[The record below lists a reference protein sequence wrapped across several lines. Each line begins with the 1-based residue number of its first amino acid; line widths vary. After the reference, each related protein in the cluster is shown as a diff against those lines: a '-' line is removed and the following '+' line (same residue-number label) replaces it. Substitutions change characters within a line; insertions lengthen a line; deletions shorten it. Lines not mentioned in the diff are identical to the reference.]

1 MNNSSELIKQA
12 IAEAK
17 SGNKAGAKKILAHVV
32 RQEPGNA
39 QAWYVLSRL
48 VEEKEQIIYCL
59 NQVLKSMPDNT
70 QAKARLKKLQ
80 ASPAAK
86 PASDTQGKDK
96 NRSGRIVLIG
106 SGCMLEFCLILVALY
121 LGIHSLGFFTK
132 PTPTTAFSQA
142 LHQKDTG
149 VNPVL
154 AFTDTPKSQPADVIS
169 ALPTATATVTSTP
182 SPTPNPT
189 NTPQPV
195 LTGASACIPL
205 NAQSEVGQVLSV
217 LDGDTI
223 EVLIKGQT
231 YRVRYIG
238 INSPETYSPETGT
251 ETFGPEAAEK
261 NRELVD
267 GKEIILVKDTSET
280 DPYGRLLRYVVVG
293 DLGGVFVN
301 YELVAS
307 GYASASSYPPDT
319 ACDEAFSSVERNA
332 RSQELGLWA
341 PVPILLP
348 PNPPALETSGNC
360 DPAYPDVCIPSPP
373 PDLDCKDI
381 QFRRFRVLQPDSHN
395 FDRDQD
401 GIGCESQ

>member
-1 MNNSSELIKQA
+1 MNDSSEHIEKA

-17 SGNKAGAKKILAHVV
+17 SGNKAGAKKILAQVV

-59 NQVLKSMPDNT
+59 NQVLKIAPDSS

-86 PASDTQGKDK
+86 PATDTQGKVK
-96 NRSGRIVLIG
+96 NRSGMIVLIG
-106 SGCMLEFCLILVALY
+106 SGCMLGFCLILAVLY

-132 PTPTTAFSQA
+132 PTPTTTFSQA
-142 LHQKDTG
+142 LNQKDAG

-154 AFTDTPKSQPADVIS
+154 AFPDTPESQPSDGIS
-169 ALPTATATVTSTP
+169 ALPTDLATATSTP

-189 NTPQPV
+189 HTPQPV
-195 LTGASACIPL
+195 LSGASACIPL

-217 LDGDTI
+217 IDGDTI
-223 EVLIKGQT
+223 EVLINGQT

-238 INSPETYSPETGT
+238 IDSPETGS
-251 ETFGPEAAEK
+251 EPFGAEAVEK
-261 NRELVD
+261 NKELVD

-280 DPYGRLLRYVVVG
+280 DPFGRLLRYVFAG

-301 YELVAS
+301 DELVES
-307 GYASASSYPPDT
+307 GYASASAYPPDT
-319 ACDEAFSSVERNA
+319 ACEETFASAERNA

-348 PNPPALETSGNC
+348 TNPPTLETSGNC
-360 DPAYPDVCIPSPP
+360 DPAYPEVCIPSPP

-381 QFRRFRVLQPDSHN
+381 QFRRFRVLQPDPHN

>member
-17 SGNKAGAKKILAHVV
+17 SGNKAGAKKILAHLV

-59 NQVLKSMPDNT
+59 NQVLKSMPDST
-70 QAKARLKKLQ
+70 QAKARLNKLQ
-80 ASPAAK
+80 ASPADK
-86 PASDTQGKDK
+86 PASVTQGKDK
-96 NRSGRIVLIG
+96 KRSGRILLIG
-106 SGCMLEFCLILVALY
+106 SAGVIELCLISIALY

-132 PTPTTAFSQA
+132 PTHTPAFSQA
-142 LHQKDTG
+142 LYQKDTG

-154 AFTDTPKSQPADVIS
+154 AFTYTPELQPADVIF
-169 ALPTATATVTSTP
+169 AIPIDTATVTSTP
-182 SPTPNPT
+182 SPALNPT

-195 LTGASACIPL
+195 LSGASACIPL
-205 NAQSEVGQVLSV
+205 NAQSEVGQVVSV
-217 LDGDTI
+217 IDGDTI
-223 EVLIKGQT
+223 EVLLKGQT
-231 YRVRYIG
+231 NRVRYIG
-238 INSPETYSPETGT
+238 IDSPETGG
-251 ETFGPEAAEK
+251 ETFGAEAAEK
-261 NRELVD
+261 NRELVE
-267 GKEIILVKDTSET
+267 GKEILLVKDVSET
-280 DPYGRLLRYVVVG
+280 DPYGRLLRYVFVG
-293 DLGGVFVN
+293 NLGGVFVN
-301 YELVAS
+301 YELVES
-307 GYASASSYPPDT
+307 GYASASSYPPDI
-319 ACDEAFSSVERNA
+319 ACDEAFVSAERNA

-341 PVPILLP
+341 PAPILLP
-348 PNPPALETSGNC
+348 SKATVLENSGNC

-381 QFRRFRVLQPDSHN
+381 QFRRFRVLQPDPHN

>member
-17 SGNKAGAKKILAHVV
+17 SGNKAGAKKILAQVV

-39 QAWYVLSRL
+39 QAWYLLSHL
-48 VEEKEQIIYCL
+48 VEEKKQIIYCL
-59 NQVLKSMPDNT
+59 NQVMKIAPGSP

-80 ASPAAK
+80 ASPTAK

-96 NRSGRIVLIG
+96 YRSRMILLIG
-106 SGCMLEFCLILVALY
+106 SGCMLEFCLILVAFY
-121 LGIHSLGFFTK
+121 FGIHSLGFFAK
-132 PTPTTAFSQA
+132 PTPAFLQA
-142 LHQKDTG
+142 LNQKDTG

-154 AFTDTPKSQPADVIS
+154 AFPATQESQPSDTVS
-169 ALPTATATVTSTP
+169 ALPADTATATGTP

-195 LTGASACIPL
+195 LAGASACIPL
-205 NAQSEVGQVLSV
+205 NAQSEVGQVLSII
-217 LDGDTI
+217 DGDTI
-223 EVLIKGQT
+223 EVLIKGQSF
-231 YRVRYIG
+231 RVRYIG
-238 INSPETYSPETGT
+238 IDSPETYSPETGS

-267 GKEIILVKDTSET
+267 GKEIFLVKDSSET
-280 DPYGRLLRYVVVG
+280 DPYGRLLRYVFVS

-301 YELVAS
+301 YELVEC
-307 GYASASSYPPDT
+307 GYASASSYPPDI
-319 ACDEAFSSVERNA
+319 ACDEAFSSAERNA

-341 PVPILLP
+341 PLPILLP
-348 PNPPALETSGNC
+348 TQPTVLETSGNC
-360 DPAYPDVCIPSPP
+360 DPAYPDICLHPSP

-381 QFRRFRVLQPDSHN
+381 QFRRFRVLQPDPHN